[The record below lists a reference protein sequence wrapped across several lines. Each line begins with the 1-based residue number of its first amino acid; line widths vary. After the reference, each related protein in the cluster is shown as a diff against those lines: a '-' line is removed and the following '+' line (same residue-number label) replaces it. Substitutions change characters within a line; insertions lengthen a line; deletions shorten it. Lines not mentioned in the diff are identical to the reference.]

1 MRDFMES
8 SGNQKPWGQVD
19 DVGQAF
25 SLDLTFL
32 QQKMRA
38 WPSRPLP
45 GCVSVTQLPAP
56 LPAPRA
62 TGSLVLE
69 MWSCPRRAGLE
80 AMSWGIHA
88 SKQPA
93 RLVGHPVVLQ
103 RTRVSRPPGGKF
115 RESP

>member
-1 MRDFMES
+1 MES

-45 GCVSVTQLPAP
+45 GLRFCDTTPCSSP
-56 LPAPRA
+56 
-62 TGSLVLE
+62 
-69 MWSCPRRAGLE
+69 CPQG
-80 AMSWGIHA
+80 HQ
-88 SKQPA
+88 QPGA
-93 RLVGHPVVLQ
+93 
-103 RTRVSRPPGGKF
+103 
-115 RESP
+115 